1 MDFYELPFGLGMA
14 LSMNPSA
21 LCIYSAM
28 TDQQK
33 QAVLERARS
42 AGSQQEMQKIVDSI
56 AK

>member
-42 AGSQQEMQKIVDSI
+42 AGRQYRKIT
-56 AK
+56 